1 MNLTEKVAFIK
12 GLTEGL
18 KLNAEKDEVKVL
30 NAIVDLLE
38 DMALTVNDLEERA
51 DEASDL
57 LEVMDEDLAE
67 IEEYVYGDNECTC
80 GECDEDEEIYEVTC
94 PSCGETICVT
104 EEILDDG
111 TIKCPNCDED
121 LEFDFSGLLDL
132 EEE

>member
-38 DMALTVNDLEERA
+38 DMALTVTDLEERA
-51 DEASDL
+51 DETADL

-67 IEEYVYGDNECTC
+67 LEEYVYGDDGCSC
-80 GECDEDEEIYEVTC
+80 GECGEDEEIYEVTC

-104 EEILDDG
+104 EEMLDEG
-111 TIKCPNCDED
+111 MIKCPNCDED
-121 LEFDFSGLLDL
+121 LEFDFSGLLDF